1 MPRNPNIS
9 AALRTPQTLTLPL
22 VEILRHTYGEE
33 WVDWD
38 PTTVYLEL
46 RDDYDV
52 EVDTSVMDR
61 ISAAQV
67 ILGTGDFF
75 QRTDAFI
82 NIANTLASGT
92 PSFGLFDP
100 VTVPEAAWALVEVS
114 MMRELLPFSYNVRK
128 LAKIMLNE
136 AGYTDDYP
144 AVFDVLVGDER
155 PTAKNVAEAINTTM
169 RDKESEGIEWFIDE
183 MLTDIIYQ
191 FSKIPAIEPRLDA
204 IIKEREWEGLT
215 RDV

>member
-9 AALRTPQTLTLPL
+9 AALRTPQTMSLVL
-22 VEILRHTYGEE
+22 VEILRYSYDEQ
-33 WVDWD
+33 WVEWD
-38 PTTVYLEL
+38 PTTIYLEL

-52 EVDTSVMDR
+52 EVDTTVMDR

-67 ILGTGDFF
+67 ILDTGDFF

-82 NIANTLASGT
+82 NISNTLASGT

-114 MMRELLPFSYNVRK
+114 MMRELMPFGYNVRK
-128 LAKIMLNE
+128 LNKIMLDE
-136 AGYTDDYP
+136 AGYVDDYP
-144 AVFDVLVGDER
+144 AVFDVILGKER
-155 PTAKNVAEAINTTM
+155 PTAKNVAAAINHTM
-169 RDKESEGIEWFIDE
+169 RDNESEGIEWFIDE

-191 FSKIPAIEPRLDA
+191 FSKIPEIEPRLEEL
-204 IIKEREWEGLT
+204 IREREWEGLT
-215 RDV
+215 AEV